1 MRLLLFADLHC
12 ANIYNFN
19 VRQTEYRISE
29 YSRVDELYSTLG
41 WINDV
46 TSSSSIMMTVNL
58 GDTFHQALR
67 FYVERYNYVIKAIND
82 MTANTMSRSMVV
94 LEGNHDRNEE
104 TSAVDT
110 LENINGV
117 TLVKNSV
124 KVKFVSEINS
134 YFAFVPYIRDPE
146 KLKEVFDKL
155 YAKFA
160 SLPKAKT
167 YIFCHIDIKEAYEG
181 LISSSY
187 QLSQFNSYDD
197 LHLGIYTAVFSGH
210 IHFKKTIRDNFHY
223 IGSVLNHNFSD
234 SADRKGLTILNLSA
248 DGYKVEFKENP
259 YCPLFFKLNLER
271 VESLEKKIARI
282 EAEKEKYKFT
292 NIYATVYS
300 LNSDAGK
307 EKLGAFLNK
316 YRELFTDFETRGL
329 DSEEELN
336 AMEIMTTSIDKINI
350 FDLIIDRGINL
361 LKTKGKTENE
371 IEKYVS
377 RLKQVCQL
385 S

>member
-29 YSRVDELYSTLG
+29 YSRVDELYATLS
-41 WINDV
+41 WINLI
-46 TSSSSIMMTVNL
+46 TSSSNIMMNVNL

-67 FYVERYNYVIKAIND
+67 FYVERYNYVIKSISD
-82 MTANTMSRSMVV
+82 ITANTLSRSMVV
-94 LEGNHDRNEE
+94 LEGNHDRNED

-134 YFAFVPYIRDPE
+134 YFIFVPYIRDPE

-155 YAKFA
+155 HLKFA
-160 SLPKAKT
+160 NLPKAKT
-167 YIFCHIDIKEAYEG
+167 YVFCHIDIKEAYEG

-197 LHLGIYTAVFSGH
+197 LHLDIYTAVFSGH
-210 IHFKKTIRDNFHY
+210 IHFKKKIRDNFHY

-234 SADRKGLTILNLSA
+234 SADRKGLTILDLSPS
-248 DGYKVEFKENP
+248 GCVIEFKENP

-271 VESLEKKIARI
+271 PDNLAKKIARI
-282 EAEKEKYKFT
+282 EAEKAKYEFT
-292 NIYATVYS
+292 NVYATIYS
-300 LNSDAGK
+300 LNSDTGK
-307 EKLGAFLNK
+307 EKLGVFLDK
-316 YRELFTDFETRGL
+316 YRDLFTDFETRGL

-336 AMEIMTTSIDKINI
+336 AMEVMTTSIDKINI
-350 FDLIIDRGINL
+350 FDLIIDRGIGL
-361 LKTKGKTENE
+361 LKAKNKTDEE